1 MVYPQVELTP
11 SLQDELPLSHHDL
24 PEGANF
30 VDLEPCAALN
40 TCLPVKSLCCSHIP
54 SSRKCRR
61 IVTDAYITC
70 LKNVIRSPNNLFFHA
85 KLLLFPKYVKLSQS
99 LLCISRARNYKNASL
114 YEIADAILNS
124 APKVAH
130 SDCIKTSDGSC
141 IRKAKRLISLGRLS
155 DAIKSLD
162 SFGLHQYSEEI
173 IIISASSKPNTPR

>member
-1 MVYPQVELTP
+1 M
-11 SLQDELPLSHHDL
+11 
-24 PEGANF
+24 
-30 VDLEPCAALN
+30 
-40 TCLPVKSLCCSHIP
+40 
-54 SSRKCRR
+54 
-61 IVTDAYITC
+61 
-70 LKNVIRSPNNLFFHA
+70 
-85 KLLLFPKYVKLSQS
+85 KLSQS

-124 APKVAH
+124 APKFAH

-173 IIISASSKPNTPR
+173 ISILEAKHPQVEERPTFDRTYTKSFYQREDVISTLYCFPKGSTGGPSGLTSQMLIDFHSDPQLKDAFIDCLTSFAGLFASAVFPDLMSPYYHCFHTFLPA

>member
-1 MVYPQVELTP
+1 LELAPIDPALFITPGSFLPDVPVALTDPPPSFHTLDSPFSVPMVYPQVELTP

-85 KLLLFPKYVKLSQS
+85 KLLLFPKYVLAK
-99 LLCISRARNYKNASL
+99 
-114 YEIADAILNS
+114 
-124 APKVAH
+124 
-130 SDCIKTSDGSC
+130 KTM
-141 IRKAKRLISLGRLS
+141 
-155 DAIKSLD
+155 
-162 SFGLHQYSEEI
+162 
-173 IIISASSKPNTPR
+173 